1 MHGAWARSVQGLGAS
16 GARDA
21 GRARCRARGHGLAR
35 GSRGGSTMGH
45 GRAGLGFLDASGLG
59 ARGAVASWAWRVP
72 GGAQAGQE
80 AGERD
85 ERRERIG
92 EGVLA
97 AATGLEQTRGRG

>member
-1 MHGAWARSVQGLGAS
+1 VRGSKGGSA
-16 GARDA
+16 A
-21 GRARCRARGHGLAR
+21 GR
-35 GSRGGSTMGH
+35 

-59 ARGAVASWAWRVP
+59 ARGAVASWARRVP

-92 EGVLA
+92 EGVLVA
-97 AATGLEQTRGRG
+97 AAGLEQTRGRG